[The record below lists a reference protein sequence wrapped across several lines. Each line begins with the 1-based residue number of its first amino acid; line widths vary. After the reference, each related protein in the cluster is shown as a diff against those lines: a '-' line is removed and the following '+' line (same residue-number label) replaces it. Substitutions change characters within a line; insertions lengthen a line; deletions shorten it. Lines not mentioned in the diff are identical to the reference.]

1 MSVVIPIENDASKC
15 MEFVFEN
22 AEKLPNDFYIKIMNL
37 LKNYHEY
44 GNNFIEIHGY
54 LELNKNKVEDSILK
68 QIKIYIKIP
77 KPPEQPK
84 WSFKIECSGCGLLC
98 TACSYCISFL
108 FLFGFI
114 AVIAWAF
121 ISKK

>member
-1 MSVVIPIENDASKC
+1 MSIVIPIENDASKC

-22 AEKLPNDFYIKIMNL
+22 AEKMPNDFYINIMNL
-37 LKNYHEY
+37 LKNFHEY

-68 QIKIYIKIP
+68 QIKIYIKVP
-77 KPPEQPK
+77 EPPEQPK
-84 WSFKIECSGCGLLC
+84 WSFKIECSGCTPLC
-98 TACSYCISFL
+98 TMCSYCISFL
-108 FLFGFI
+108 FMFGFI
-114 AVIAWAF
+114 GVIAWAF